1 MELGTA
7 TEVLV
12 ELAPGFE
19 LVARQPGAWPT
30 TAASPGERCSIGIAP
45 GAVALWPRE
54 TTDVHE
60 FRVS

>member
-12 ELAPGFE
+12 ELAPWLRAGGSP
-19 LVARQPGAWPT
+19 ARCLAT